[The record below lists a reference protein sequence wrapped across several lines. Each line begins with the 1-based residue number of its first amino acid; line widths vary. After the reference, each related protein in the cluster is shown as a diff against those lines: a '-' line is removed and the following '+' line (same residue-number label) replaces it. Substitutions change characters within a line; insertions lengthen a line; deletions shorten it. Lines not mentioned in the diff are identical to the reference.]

1 MTCSGLFCGV
11 FDKAPEQI
19 KSFLIFL
26 IYFTVRTILFE
37 MGRIQSESALPDD
50 PTFNQIKNNYD
61 KPSFKGICVEF
72 GISSGTDFRFKKGDN
87 HGLRSVFIYVAN
99 FGPSSNFKLL
109 SWLLQVQHWGWKA
122 IKGNLIHFTRNYKKS
137 LRGNSTSSWQLD

>member
-26 IYFTVRTILFE
+26 IYFTIRTILFE

-72 GISSGTDFRFKKGDN
+72 GISSGTDFRFKKVIITVSD
-87 HGLRSVFIYVAN
+87 LFSFM
-99 FGPSSNFKLL
+99 
-109 SWLLQVQHWGWKA
+109 
-122 IKGNLIHFTRNYKKS
+122 
-137 LRGNSTSSWQLD
+137 